1 LASPH
6 VSFPEGDETKSRRD
20 ETIFVPGEDIRKP
33 AVGIKAAT
41 NYGPKAQ

>member
-1 LASPH
+1 MPGK
-6 VSFPEGDETKSRRD
+6 GDETELRRD
-20 ETIFVPGEDIRKP
+20 ETIFGTGEDIPKP